1 MACEFP
7 NLQLIHSQN
16 RPAGKRRGMEHVEG
30 DSTAM
35 LGLSPAERTG
45 GKGA

>member
-1 MACEFP
+1 
-7 NLQLIHSQN
+7 
-16 RPAGKRRGMEHVEG
+16 MERVEG

-45 GKGA
+45 GKGVWETKEQQSRKQPEQL